1 MACAGAG
8 AALYLCPV
16 YGYGDT
22 TRRLAYRYIHVYVH
36 EFIMCQYRVCCIV
49 YFSAA
54 SLSRIISYCTA
65 YTYYIY
71 IHTIL
76 YIYIYIY
83 IRSRFDLW
91 IHAGSSSRL
100 HLWIRPRSCL
110 MWSKDTLRTSLFL
123 YIIYLCHSVC
133 LPGLHTK
140 LNRSRAFRKKSA
152 LTVTV

>member
-16 YGYGDT
+16 YGDT

-83 IRSRFDLW
+83 ISDHGLTCGYMQAAAHGYTCGYARG
-91 IHAGSSSRL
+91 HA
-100 HLWIRPRSCL
+100 
-110 MWSKDTLRTSLFL
+110 
-123 YIIYLCHSVC
+123 
-133 LPGLHTK
+133 
-140 LNRSRAFRKKSA
+140 
-152 LTVTV
+152 